1 MLSNRTELTVAG
13 PVAEEEEGGSGQGQQ
28 QDEPE
33 VENSPATG
41 LPSVTGAARVGETLT
56 ADTSGIADADGLDN
70 AAFSYQ
76 WLADDVDIQGATA
89 SGYTLQDADEGKTV
103 TVKVSFTDDAGNGE
117 SLTSAATA
125 AVEAAPKPL
134 TAEFLEAPSSH
145 DGESAFNF
153 ELRFSEEF
161 PIGYEKLRDH
171 VFEVTGGRVTQA
183 RRLDNGSNV
192 RWEIM
197 VEP

>member
-1 MLSNRTELTVAG
+1 MAFVGHGYFNAVV
-13 PVAEEEEGGSGQGQQ
+13 PQGG
-28 QDEPE
+28 
-33 VENSPATG
+33 A
-41 LPSVTGAARVGETLT
+41 
-56 ADTSGIADADGLDN
+56 
-70 AAFSYQ
+70 
-76 WLADDVDIQGATA
+76 DIQGATD
-89 SGYTLQDADEGKTV
+89 SSYTLADSDEGKA
-103 TVKVSFTDDAGNGE
+103 VKVRVSFSDDDGNDE
-117 SLTSAATA
+117 TLTSAATA

-134 TAEFLEAPSSH
+134 TAEFLEASSSH